1 MGKGAE
7 EGAEWGKGTDEGGE
21 WGKGAKEGEVESGNN
36 AGLEGTCE

>member
-7 EGAEWGKGTDEGGE
+7 EGGQWGKGAEEGAE